1 MAIRNKGKIAEA
13 ITLNYH
19 IYISVITLLKNAVE
33 YKNSKENKG
42 KILMCLTEK
51 HITYI
56 YVGHHIRRENCLH
69 PFFFFLLN
77 CSVSVVCLV

>member
-1 MAIRNKGKIAEA
+1 MAIRNIGKIAEA

-42 KILMCLTEK
+42 KT
-51 HITYI
+51 
-56 YVGHHIRRENCLH
+56 
-69 PFFFFLLN
+69 
-77 CSVSVVCLV
+77 